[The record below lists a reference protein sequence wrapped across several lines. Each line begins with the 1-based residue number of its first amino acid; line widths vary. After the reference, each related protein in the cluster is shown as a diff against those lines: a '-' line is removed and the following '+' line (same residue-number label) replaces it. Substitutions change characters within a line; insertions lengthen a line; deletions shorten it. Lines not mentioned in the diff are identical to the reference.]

1 MLSEAI
7 QNYLKIIY
15 ELQSAHGPVSTSAVA
30 ERMEVAAASATAM
43 LKRLA
48 GMKLLR
54 HSPYQGVT
62 LTRAGE
68 RIALEVVRHHRLL
81 ELYLAQVLGYSWDM
95 VHDEA
100 ERLEHAI
107 SEEFEERIDAQLGRP
122 SRDPHGDPIPSKEG
136 VMEDPD
142 RQRLADMAPGA
153 IGVVRRV
160 SDRDAEMLRYL
171 AALGLTPDVAF
182 EVVDKAPFDGP
193 LTLRIGA
200 VERVVG
206 REVARSVFVSPAV
219 SSAVE

>member
-1 MLSEAI
+1 MLSETI

-15 ELQSAHGPVSTSAVA
+15 ELQAAHGPVSTSAVA
-30 ERMEVAAASATAM
+30 ERMGVAAASATAM

-48 GMKLLR
+48 AMKLLR

-68 RIALEVVRHHRLL
+68 RIALEVIRHHRLL

-100 ERLEHAI
+100 EKLEHAI

-122 SRDPHGDPIPSKEG
+122 SRDPHGHPIPSKEG
-136 VMEDPD
+136 VIEDPG
-142 RQRLADMAPGA
+142 RQRLADLEPGA

-160 SDRDAEMLRYL
+160 SDRDAGMLRYL
-171 AALGLTPDVAF
+171 ATLGLTPDVAF
-182 EVVDKAPFDGP
+182 EVVGKAPFEGP

-200 VERVVG
+200 AERVVG
-206 REVARSVFVSPAV
+206 REVARSVFVSPTA
-219 SSAVE
+219 SAAAE